1 MATNST
7 TYTRTASAHK
17 FQLPPITTNSE
28 SLTAGTDIPPP
39 PPSPPVRK
47 SSLAQPPAPPPKS
60 PNPLQQHPSTS
71 SFALPLSASIPGAF
85 PSSPL
90 ASPLSPD
97 SPTAL
102 PRIDYINSKPRA
114 GSGTLSRDS
123 TSTNRSNSVRKFL
136 SLRSLSGGW
145 NNQSNTAV
153 DTPLSSRPASPSG
166 ASTTSTRPSLNKKR
180 SSLFWGRRK
189 SSMMLDTRYE
199 EDSLDGRGPKGPE
212 NQENVRPSPSEL
224 PERLRS
230 PPPRLPELEKLGGG
244 AYGKGGFLDGD
255 DMFRNIK

>member
-1 MATNST
+1 MAASRT
-7 TYTRTASAHK
+7 TYTRTSSTHK

-28 SLTAGTDIPPP
+28 SLAAGTDIPPP
-39 PPSPPVRK
+39 PPSPPARK
-47 SSLAQPPAPPPKS
+47 SSLAPPPPKS

-71 SFALPLSASIPGAF
+71 SFALPLSVSIPGAF
-85 PSSPL
+85 PTSPL
-90 ASPLSPD
+90 ASPSSPD

-102 PRIDYINSKPRA
+102 PRIDYINSKSRA
-114 GSGTLSRDS
+114 ASGTLSRDS
-123 TSTNRSNSVRKFL
+123 TSTSRSNSVRKFL

-145 NNQSNTAV
+145 NNQSNTAAN
-153 DTPLSSRPASPSG
+153 TPLSSRPASPSG
-166 ASTTSTRPSLNKKR
+166 TSTTSTRPSLNKKR

-199 EDSLDGRGPKGPE
+199 EEALDQKGQKGPE

-224 PERLRS
+224 PERMGS

-244 AYGKGGFLDGD
+244 TYGKGGFLDGD